1 MGPLGRVSRACM
13 RRMTS
18 LRHLHDVY
26 ISVLGSQNSFAA
38 PAGAD
43 WFRRVVAHGHV
54 FMNGDCLLNNTR
66 TYFCPRILLHIISFQ
81 CTLLV
86 NLKSVLPKPIS
97 ATRPR
102 SQKSSQIAHGLTL
115 PNGTARVRMS
125 AGWKEG
131 GDTLLEGLF
140 RRAQEPCGGTSWAM
154 EVVWQQTAGGMRRI
168 TV

>member
-1 MGPLGRVSRACM
+1 
-13 RRMTS
+13 MTS

-54 FMNGDCLLNNTR
+54 FMNGDYLLNNTR

-86 NLKSVLPKPIS
+86 NLKSVLPKPIIPVWCHAPAFS
-97 ATRPR
+97 GAFSNCTRTYVAKWHSP
-102 SQKSSQIAHGLTL
+102 SSHVRRLERRGGHTVGGAISKGAGTLRGNELGHG
-115 PNGTARVRMS
+115 S
-125 AGWKEG
+125 
-131 GDTLLEGLF
+131 
-140 RRAQEPCGGTSWAM
+140 
-154 EVVWQQTAGGMRRI
+154 GMAANRWWYA
-168 TV
+168 